1 MAHGCTARQRQR
13 QNDSDDAD
21 NDLRCMW
28 VSPEG
33 SCAFTEAQRLPSEGT
48 KAPIE
53 RHKGFR
59 GKADWM
65 RMKGTEAAT
74 EADNR

>member
-1 MAHGCTARQRQR
+1 MLSQRHKGSRQK
-13 QNDSDDAD
+13 
-21 NDLRCMW
+21 
-28 VSPEG
+28 
-33 SCAFTEAQRLPSEGT
+33 AQRLPSEGT